1 LRRNDAF
8 NQLEGGDQISAS
20 PDQAHRPYHLTNRW
34 HTGRLAV
41 RPVIL
46 FGLAAL
52 ACLSPASR
60 LQATPIIIGMQG
72 FTDSGVTTTD
82 TGDVST
88 AMTFTL
94 GNWTTTTFGT
104 GIFAGMPVQTFGQ
117 VSFNI
122 ADPSGFTFGNGVFG
136 AFDATSVTTSP
147 PVPNVASFSFDGLWA
162 PGTQGGL
169 TGGPFPSSINVL
181 LIQPG
186 GPGSPIISNA
196 TFSVEEAETVI
207 PEPSS
212 FVLSLTGLAAGVL
225 IYRRRRRNVQTG
237 PAVTV

>member
-1 LRRNDAF
+1 MRRNDAF
-8 NQLEGGDQISAS
+8 NQLEGGDQISNS

-52 ACLSPASR
+52 ACLSVTSR
-60 LQATPIIIGMQG
+60 VQADPLPIIGMQG
-72 FTDSGVTTTD
+72 FTDSGITTTD
-82 TGDVST
+82 TGSIST
-88 AMTFTL
+88 ATTITF
-94 GNWTTTTFGT
+94 GNWTTTGNNS
-104 GIFAGMPVQTFGQ
+104 GIFASMPIQMFGT

-122 ADPSGFTFGNGVFG
+122 TDPSSFTFGNGVFG
-136 AFDATSVTTSP
+136 TFTATSLTGDTGFP
-147 PVPNVASFSFDGLWA
+147 PVIRVLSYDGLWT

-169 TGGPFPSSINVL
+169 TGGPFPSFLGVSFLQI
-181 LIQPG
+181 G
-186 GPGSPIISNA
+186 GPGSDITVTGA
-196 TFSVEEAETVI
+196 TFTALA

-225 IYRRRRRNVQTG
+225 IYRRARRNVQTG
-237 PAVTV
+237 PTVTV